1 MWGAQIE
8 RTCDLHVR
16 MLVAGESERVGVVW
30 VVLTAGRCA
39 YGDYHTQV
47 GHPLL
52 CVWACDPGWLSSNPA
67 LSGSAIRL
75 TARSPVLR
83 HEREIDRTQAGVAG
97 LGPKVLDLDQ
107 KSWT

>member
-1 MWGAQIE
+1 MVII
-8 RTCDLHVR
+8 TPKLDTPC
-16 MLVAGESERVGVVW
+16 
-30 VVLTAGRCA
+30 
-39 YGDYHTQV
+39 
-47 GHPLL
+47 

-97 LGPKVLDLDQ
+97 LGPGWLDLAQSAWTWTKSPGLGPKVLDLDQ